1 MQEDPLLSRYH
12 FTLKWTDGKL
22 LVSKCDAAKNPV
34 FFQGRECRSFELEPG
49 QTFISGKTRFLLRLA
64 GSLSADIPT
73 TEFALSR
80 SQFQN
85 VIRPNINQCF
95 RALTDILPELRVCTD
110 RAEAFRTVLTVLKS
124 MMPGA
129 LEFAVL
135 RVGRELEVLHQE
147 NARESVYGTPPSRT
161 LVERAFELSG
171 TVTHVWAK
179 AELKPCREMVTAH
192 AHADWAMASPI
203 EVAGSE
209 RFSLYVVGQ
218 AVSALSDE
226 EAQVQKEY
234 LDGLASLVDIV
245 AETLGHHLA
254 VARFN
259 RIEGQVVKFFSPALR
274 SRLAGQDFGQ
284 VLRARRRKVTVLFFD
299 LRGFSKATE
308 RAQDGLDNI
317 LAHHETLT
325 DVMTAVTDCVFAEDG
340 IVVDYQGDAVMAC
353 WGALSE
359 DCQAAR
365 AVRAARAIVECVYKM
380 ELPFGEGSELGM
392 RCGIG
397 VATGEVIAGQ
407 VGAREQTKFG
417 VLGPTVNLASRLDGL
432 TKYFR
437 VPILV
442 NAETFR
448 EIEGASFCRRV
459 GAVRPAGLQDPAEI
473 YELVLPKEF
482 GGSGLSQE
490 EREAYEKASTHYSEG
505 AMEEAYDA
513 LMSGT
518 RAADPIARFLARHI
532 LDHLDYGIPKGF
544 DGVLTFRAK

>member
-1 MQEDPLLSRYH
+1 M
-12 FTLKWTDGKL
+12 
-22 LVSKCDAAKNPV
+22 
-34 FFQGRECRSFELEPG
+34 
-49 QTFISGKTRFLLRLA
+49 
-64 GSLSADIPT
+64 
-73 TEFALSR
+73 
-80 SQFQN
+80 
-85 VIRPNINQCF
+85 RPNINQCF
-95 RALTDILPELRVCTD
+95 RALTDILPELRDCAD
-110 RAEAFRTVLTVLKS
+110 RADAFRTVLTVLKS

-135 RVGRELEVLHQE
+135 RVGREIEVLHQE
-147 NARESVYGTPPSRT
+147 SSRDGVYGTPPSRT

-218 AVSALSDE
+218 AMSALSDA
-226 EAQVQKEY
+226 EAQVQKEH

-274 SRLAGQDFGQ
+274 SSLAGQDFGN
-284 VLRARRRKVTVLFFD
+284 VLRPRRRKVTVLFFD

-308 RAQDGLDNI
+308 KAQDGLDKI

-325 DVMTAVTDCVFAEDG
+325 DVMTAVTDCVFSEDG

-359 DCQAAR
+359 DCQAKR
-365 AVRAARAIVECVYKM
+365 AVRAARAIVECIYRM
-380 ELPFGEGSELGM
+380 SLPFGGISGANM

-397 VATGEVIAGQ
+397 IATGEVIAGQ
-407 VGAREQTKFG
+407 MGAREQTKFG
-417 VLGPTVNLASRLDGL
+417 VLGPTVNLASRLEGL

-437 VPILV
+437 VPILI
-442 NAETFR
+442 NSETYK
-448 EIEGASFCRRV
+448 EIADVSFCRRV
-459 GAVRPAGLQDPAEI
+459 GLVRPAGLQEPAEI
-473 YELVLPKEF
+473 YELVLPKKI

-490 EREAYEKASTHYSEG
+490 EKDAYEKASNHYSEG
-505 AMEEAYDA
+505 AMEEAYEA
-513 LMSGT
+513 LMGGT
-518 RAADPIARFLARHI
+518 KAVDPIARFLARHI
-532 LDHLDYGIPKGF
+532 LDHLDYGVPKGF